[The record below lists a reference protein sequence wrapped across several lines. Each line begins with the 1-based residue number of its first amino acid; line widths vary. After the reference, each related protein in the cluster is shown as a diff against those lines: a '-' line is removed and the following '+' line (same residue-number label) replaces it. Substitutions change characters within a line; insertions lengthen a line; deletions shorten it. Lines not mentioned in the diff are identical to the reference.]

1 MFVPA
6 GWFCGT
12 IPSVSRF
19 SELEVLLPGAAGW
32 SALSIPSSIKA
43 LVFVNLQS
51 YGGGRNIWG
60 ERVSSKKHFQPPA
73 VNDGLIEVRITPQL
87 CSLRGAPPGGLVLRA
102 WWLEGGVSGTMI
114 GVYRHIVCF

>member
-1 MFVPA
+1 VLS

-12 IPSVSRF
+12 VPSVSRF

-32 SALSIPSSIKA
+32 TALSIPSSIKA

-60 ERVSSKKHFQPPA
+60 EHVSSKKEFKQPA
-73 VNDGLIEVRITPQL
+73 LDDGLIEVQQ
-87 CSLRGAPPGGLVLRA
+87 
-102 WWLEGGVSGTMI
+102 
-114 GVYRHIVCF
+114 